1 MQQYLYSAIS
11 LASTSLFHLLKK
23 KEYKAVVKKEK
34 IFCEGKKL
42 LRTKDG
48 KREKRVDAPVEN
60 NSHHGAQTENKPESE
75 THLELGGIK
84 QNNTITYG
92 IS

>member
-1 MQQYLYSAIS
+1 M
-11 LASTSLFHLLKK
+11 
-23 KEYKAVVKKEK
+23 KKEK

-48 KREKRVDAPVEN
+48 KRVDAPVEN

-84 QNNTITYG
+84 QKNTITYG
-92 IS
+92 ISWQTAYSSIDFI